1 MKSNILTIEDTSTN
15 FSNEYDCNKLLYE
28 KQSTD
33 KEINSWLLENIPLFK
48 SVDKLVIPIKMGTI
62 EDAENIGLMIGLH
75 IRTTKE
81 LNDKRLLPIIF
92 ISKLSKEEIL
102 QKQVDDGKSKS
113 GLLLYTKSVIL
124 VSSLELDKTILAE
137 AFPISEKE
145 LLHDVLPNITI
156 ENTTDTGHQLAN
168 EWGAFRLA
176 KFAGYSLKLEKPAS
190 LYFKYKDSFTNN
202 EIIPNRNFLDGT
214 LKTSCKALLIDDNAK
229 SGWSDVL
236 KHILRKHIIRYD
248 YSSDLDVIDTY
259 DAALELEDYT
269 KYDLVFLDLRLL
281 KDEDKGNIVI
291 ELEEFSGTKIL
302 RKIKECNRGIQVIV
316 FSASNKIWYIDKLLN
331 LKDASANGYYVK
343 ESPEYILSS
352 NFSSE
357 NYNNLIENITKCL
370 ELKFLK
376 DFYNE
381 FNLIKVEL
389 LKRRKK
395 DLPKEFVDEAIK
407 WLELSNDLIAKGAT
421 TLNITTSFLFYFSVI
436 ESISNKIIDVD
447 NPILVETE
455 NGQKKYNFQ
464 FRGSDQKLRNYIEET
479 PDSGIYRKTKGKL
492 KSSRN
497 IPWLLKILNAFD
509 FISNYNIDEILVSNL
524 IKKRNNIIHANPT
537 SSDKINIELRE
548 LIMLYKYI
556 IEGLKNIK

>member
-1 MKSNILTIEDTSTN
+1 MNNILVIEQASSSIATKLNCPRLEYNMQSDDVEIHRWLI
-15 FSNEYDCNKLLYE
+15 SN
-28 KQSTD
+28 
-33 KEINSWLLENIPLFK
+33 KEILTTASKLIIPVRLGF
-48 SVDKLVIPIKMGTI
+48 
-62 EDAENIGLMIGLH
+62 EDAEYMGLYVGLH
-75 IRTTKE
+75 IRLTKE
-81 LNDKRLLPIIF
+81 LNNVRFLPMLF
-92 ISKLSKEEIL
+92 ITDESKEDIL
-102 QKQVDDGKSKS
+102 SNQIKKRKEKS
-113 GLLLYTKSVIL
+113 GLLLFTKASYL
-124 VSSLELDKTILAE
+124 LSALDLND
-137 AFPISEKE
+137 FVLKE
-145 LLHDVLPNITI
+145 LASIEIENYDVDFLNHLSITI
-156 ENTTDTGHQLAN
+156 PENSDSHSVAN

-176 KFAGYSLKLEKPAS
+176 KFAGKSLKLEKPSS
-190 LYFKYKDSFTNN
+190 LYFKFKDSFTNN
-202 EIIPNRNFLDGT
+202 EIVPNRNFLDGT

-236 KHILRKHIIRYD
+236 EHILRKHIIRYD

-259 DAALELEDYT
+259 DAALELKDYT
-269 KYDLVFLDLRLL
+269 EYDIVFLDLRLL
-281 KDEDKGNIVI
+281 KEEDRGNIVI

-331 LKDASANGYYVK
+331 LKEANANGYYVK

-352 NFSSE
+352 NFSNE

-370 ELKFLK
+370 DLKFLK

-395 DLPKEFVDEAIK
+395 DLSKEFVDEAIK
-407 WLELSNDLIAKGAT
+407 WLELSNDIIAKGST

-464 FRGSDQKLRNYIEET
+464 FRGSDQKLRNYIEEV

-537 SSDKINIELRE
+537 SGDKINIELKE

-556 IEGLKNIK
+556 IVGLKNIK